1 MNKKIC
7 FNCGKIKEDYES
19 AYCDKCWEE
28 EQKRLNTKKMKT
40 IEIKADKKYIDYI
53 NRLLQDIN
61 FDDDSLEM
69 QKLIKELNARQ
80 DDSISLFSIDIDKD
94 YVLTIDI
101 ASGTSNYYD
110 NIVIWKKGKTE
121 LDYNEVACLECNFEI
136 GDITLEKE
144 YFDFLNED
152 YIIKFVY

>member
-1 MNKKIC
+1 
-7 FNCGKIKEDYES
+7 
-19 AYCDKCWEE
+19 
-28 EQKRLNTKKMKT
+28 MKT

-69 QKLIKELNARQ
+69 QKLIKELNAKQ
-80 DDSISLFSIDIDKD
+80 DDYISLFSININKD

-121 LDYNEVACLECNFEI
+121 LDYKEVACLECDFEI

-152 YIIKFVY
+152 YMIKFIY

>member
-1 MNKKIC
+1 
-7 FNCGKIKEDYES
+7 
-19 AYCDKCWEE
+19 
-28 EQKRLNTKKMKT
+28 MKT

-69 QKLIKELNARQ
+69 QKLIKELNAQQ
-80 DDSISLFSIDIDKD
+80 DDYISLFSININKD

-110 NIVIWKKGKTE
+110 NIVIWKKGETE
-121 LDYNEVACLECNFEI
+121 LDYKEVACLECSFEI

-152 YIIKFVY
+152 YIIKFIY

>member
-61 FDDDSLEM
+61 FDDDSLKM
-69 QKLIKELNARQ
+69 QKLIEELNAKQ
-80 DDSISLFSIDIDKD
+80 DDNISLFSIDIDKD

-110 NIVIWKKGKTE
+110 HIVIRKKKKTE
-121 LDYNEVACLECNFEI
+121 LDYREVACLECNFEI

>member
-1 MNKKIC
+1 
-7 FNCGKIKEDYES
+7 
-19 AYCDKCWEE
+19 
-28 EQKRLNTKKMKT
+28 MKT
-40 IEIKADKKYIDYI
+40 IEVKADKKYIDYI

-69 QKLIKELNARQ
+69 QKLIKELNAKQ
-80 DDSISLFSIDIDKD
+80 DDYISLFSININKD

-110 NIVIWKKGKTE
+110 NIVIWKKGETE
-121 LDYNEVACLECNFEI
+121 LDYREVACLECSFEI

-152 YIIKFVY
+152 YIIKFIY

>member
-1 MNKKIC
+1 
-7 FNCGKIKEDYES
+7 
-19 AYCDKCWEE
+19 
-28 EQKRLNTKKMKT
+28 MKT

-61 FDDDSLEM
+61 FDNDSLEM
-69 QKLIKELNARQ
+69 QKLIKELNAKQ
-80 DDSISLFSIDIDKD
+80 DDYISLFSININKD

-121 LDYNEVACLECNFEI
+121 LDYREVACLECNFEI

-152 YIIKFVY
+152 YIIKFIF

>member
-1 MNKKIC
+1 
-7 FNCGKIKEDYES
+7 
-19 AYCDKCWEE
+19 
-28 EQKRLNTKKMKT
+28 MKT
-40 IEIKADKKYIDYI
+40 IEVKADKKYIDYI

-69 QKLIKELNARQ
+69 QELIKELNAKQ
-80 DDSISLFSIDIDKD
+80 EDNIGLFSIDINKD

-121 LDYNEVACLECNFEI
+121 LDYREVTCLDCSFEI

-152 YIIKFVY
+152 YMIKFIY

>member
-1 MNKKIC
+1 
-7 FNCGKIKEDYES
+7 
-19 AYCDKCWEE
+19 
-28 EQKRLNTKKMKT
+28 MKT
-40 IEIKADKKYIDYI
+40 IEVKADKKYIDYI

-61 FDDDSLEM
+61 FDNDSLEM
-69 QKLIKELNARQ
+69 QKLIKELNAKQ
-80 DDSISLFSIDIDKD
+80 DDYISLFSININKD

-121 LDYNEVACLECNFEI
+121 LDYKEVACLECNFEI

-152 YIIKFVY
+152 YIIKFIY

>member
-1 MNKKIC
+1 
-7 FNCGKIKEDYES
+7 
-19 AYCDKCWEE
+19 
-28 EQKRLNTKKMKT
+28 MKT
-40 IEIKADKKYIDYI
+40 IEVKADKKYIDYI

-61 FDDDSLEM
+61 FDNDSLEM
-69 QKLIKELNARQ
+69 QKLIKELNAKQ
-80 DDSISLFSIDIDKD
+80 DDYISLFSININKD

-121 LDYNEVACLECNFEI
+121 LDYREVACLECNFEI

-152 YIIKFVY
+152 YTIKFIY

>member
-1 MNKKIC
+1 
-7 FNCGKIKEDYES
+7 
-19 AYCDKCWEE
+19 
-28 EQKRLNTKKMKT
+28 MKT

-61 FDDDSLEM
+61 FDNDSLEM
-69 QKLIKELNARQ
+69 QKLIKELNAKQ
-80 DDSISLFSIDIDKD
+80 DDYISLFSININKD

-110 NIVIWKKGKTE
+110 NIVIWKKGETE
-121 LDYNEVACLECNFEI
+121 LDYKEVACLECSFEI

-152 YIIKFVY
+152 YIIKFIF

>member
-1 MNKKIC
+1 
-7 FNCGKIKEDYES
+7 
-19 AYCDKCWEE
+19 
-28 EQKRLNTKKMKT
+28 MKT

-61 FDDDSLEM
+61 FDNDSLEM
-69 QKLIKELNARQ
+69 QKLIKELNAKQ
-80 DDSISLFSIDIDKD
+80 DDYISLFSININKD

-121 LDYNEVACLECNFEI
+121 LDYREVACLECNFEI

-152 YIIKFVY
+152 YMIKFIY

>member
-1 MNKKIC
+1 
-7 FNCGKIKEDYES
+7 
-19 AYCDKCWEE
+19 
-28 EQKRLNTKKMKT
+28 MKT
-40 IEIKADKKYIDYI
+40 IEVKADKKYIDYI

-69 QKLIKELNARQ
+69 QKLIKELNAKQ
-80 DDSISLFSIDIDKD
+80 DDYISLFSININKN

-121 LDYNEVACLECNFEI
+121 LDYREVACLECNFEI

-152 YIIKFVY
+152 YTIKFIY

>member
-1 MNKKIC
+1 
-7 FNCGKIKEDYES
+7 
-19 AYCDKCWEE
+19 
-28 EQKRLNTKKMKT
+28 MKT
-40 IEIKADKKYIDYI
+40 IEVKADKKYIDYI

-69 QKLIKELNARQ
+69 QKLIKELNAQQ
-80 DDSISLFSIDIDKD
+80 DDNINLFSIDINKD

-121 LDYNEVACLECNFEI
+121 LDYREVACLECNFEI
-136 GDITLEKE
+136 GDKTLEKK

-152 YIIKFVY
+152 YIIKFIY

>member
-1 MNKKIC
+1 M
-7 FNCGKIKEDYES
+7 
-19 AYCDKCWEE
+19 
-28 EQKRLNTKKMKT
+28 Q
-40 IEIKADKKYIDYI
+40 EIFVKADRKYIDYI

-80 DDSISLFSIDIDKD
+80 DDNIDLFSIDINKD

-110 NIVIWKKGKTE
+110 NIVIWKKGKNK
-121 LDYNEVACLECNFEI
+121 LDYNEVACLECEFEI
-136 GDITLEKE
+136 GNDIILEKQE
-144 YFDFLNED
+144 FDFLDKD
-152 YIIKFVY
+152 YVIKFIYE

>member
-1 MNKKIC
+1 
-7 FNCGKIKEDYES
+7 
-19 AYCDKCWEE
+19 
-28 EQKRLNTKKMKT
+28 MKV
-40 IEIKADKKYIDYI
+40 IEVKADKEYIDYI

-61 FDDDSLEM
+61 FDDDSLKM

-80 DDSISLFSIDIDKD
+80 DDNINLFSKDINKD

-121 LDYNEVACLECNFEI
+121 LDYREVACLDCNFEI

-152 YIIKFVY
+152 YIIKFIY

>member
-53 NRLLQDIN
+53 NRLLQGIN

-69 QKLIKELNARQ
+69 QKLIKELNAKQ
-80 DDSISLFSIDIDKD
+80 DDYISLFSININKD

-121 LDYNEVACLECNFEI
+121 LDYREVACLECNFEI

-152 YIIKFVY
+152 YTIKFIY

>member
-1 MNKKIC
+1 
-7 FNCGKIKEDYES
+7 
-19 AYCDKCWEE
+19 
-28 EQKRLNTKKMKT
+28 MKT

-80 DDSISLFSIDIDKD
+80 DDNIGLFSIDINKD

-121 LDYNEVACLECNFEI
+121 LDYREVACLECNFEI

-144 YFDFLNED
+144 YFDFLQVFVSMLVVN
-152 YIIKFVY
+152 IIIDLMQTNI

>member
-1 MNKKIC
+1 
-7 FNCGKIKEDYES
+7 
-19 AYCDKCWEE
+19 
-28 EQKRLNTKKMKT
+28 MKT

-61 FDDDSLEM
+61 FDNDSLEM
-69 QKLIKELNARQ
+69 QKLIKELNAKQ
-80 DDSISLFSIDIDKD
+80 DDYISLFSININKD

-121 LDYNEVACLECNFEI
+121 LDYREVACLECNFEI

-152 YIIKFVY
+152 YTIKFIY

>member
-1 MNKKIC
+1 
-7 FNCGKIKEDYES
+7 
-19 AYCDKCWEE
+19 
-28 EQKRLNTKKMKT
+28 MKT
-40 IEIKADKKYIDYI
+40 IEVKADKKYIDYI

-61 FDDDSLEM
+61 FEDDSLEM
-69 QKLIKELNARQ
+69 QKLIKELNAKQ
-80 DDSISLFSIDIDKD
+80 DDYISLFSININKD

-101 ASGTSNYYD
+101 ASGTNNYYD

-152 YIIKFVY
+152 YIIKFIF

>member
-1 MNKKIC
+1 
-7 FNCGKIKEDYES
+7 
-19 AYCDKCWEE
+19 
-28 EQKRLNTKKMKT
+28 MKT
-40 IEIKADKKYIDYI
+40 IEVKADKKYIDYI

-69 QKLIKELNARQ
+69 QKLIKELNAKQ
-80 DDSISLFSIDIDKD
+80 DDYISLFSININKD

-121 LDYNEVACLECNFEI
+121 LDYREVACLECNFEI

-152 YIIKFVY
+152 YTIKFIF

>member
-1 MNKKIC
+1 
-7 FNCGKIKEDYES
+7 
-19 AYCDKCWEE
+19 
-28 EQKRLNTKKMKT
+28 MKT
-40 IEIKADKKYIDYI
+40 IEVKADKKYIDYI
-53 NRLLQDIN
+53 NRLLQDIDFN
-61 FDDDSLEM
+61 NDSLEM
-69 QKLIKELNARQ
+69 QKLIKELNAKQ
-80 DDSISLFSIDIDKD
+80 DDYIGLFSIDINED

-121 LDYNEVACLECNFEI
+121 LDYREVACLECSFEI

-152 YIIKFVY
+152 YIIKFIY

>member
-1 MNKKIC
+1 
-7 FNCGKIKEDYES
+7 
-19 AYCDKCWEE
+19 
-28 EQKRLNTKKMKT
+28 MKT
-40 IEIKADKKYIDYI
+40 IEVKADKEYIDYI

-69 QKLIKELNARQ
+69 QKLIKELNAQQ
-80 DDSISLFSIDIDKD
+80 DDNINLFSIDINKD

-121 LDYNEVACLECNFEI
+121 LEYVTCLECNFEI

-152 YIIKFVY
+152 YIIKFIY

>member
-1 MNKKIC
+1 
-7 FNCGKIKEDYES
+7 
-19 AYCDKCWEE
+19 
-28 EQKRLNTKKMKT
+28 MKT

-69 QKLIKELNARQ
+69 QELIKELNAQQ
-80 DDSISLFSIDIDKD
+80 DDSISLFSIDINKD

-121 LDYNEVACLECNFEI
+121 LDYREVACLECNFEI

-152 YIIKFVY
+152 YIIKFIF

>member
-28 EQKRLNTKKMKT
+28 EQKRLNTKNMKT
-40 IEIKADKKYIDYI
+40 IEVKADKKYIDYI

-69 QKLIKELNARQ
+69 QRLIKELNARQ
-80 DDSISLFSIDIDKD
+80 DDSISLFSIDINKD

-121 LDYNEVACLECNFEI
+121 LDYREVACLECNFEI

-152 YIIKFVY
+152 YIIKFIY

>member
-1 MNKKIC
+1 
-7 FNCGKIKEDYES
+7 
-19 AYCDKCWEE
+19 
-28 EQKRLNTKKMKT
+28 MKT

-69 QKLIKELNARQ
+69 QKLIKELNAKQ
-80 DDSISLFSIDIDKD
+80 DDYISLFSINIDKD

-121 LDYNEVACLECNFEI
+121 LDYREVACLECNFEI

-152 YIIKFVY
+152 YIIKFIF

>member
-40 IEIKADKKYIDYI
+40 IEIKADKKYINYI

-61 FDDDSLEM
+61 FDDDSLKM

-80 DDSISLFSIDIDKD
+80 DDNINLFSIDINKD

-110 NIVIWKKGKTE
+110 NIVIWKKGENK
-121 LDYNEVACLECNFEI
+121 LDYNKVACLECNYEI

-152 YIIKFVY
+152 YIIKFIF

>member
-1 MNKKIC
+1 M
-7 FNCGKIKEDYES
+7 
-19 AYCDKCWEE
+19 
-28 EQKRLNTKKMKT
+28 Q
-40 IEIKADKKYIDYI
+40 EIFVKADKKYIDYI

-80 DDSISLFSIDIDKD
+80 DDNIDLFSIDINKD

-110 NIVIWKKGKTE
+110 NIVIWKKGKNK
-121 LDYNEVACLECNFEI
+121 LDYNEVACLECEFEI
-136 GDITLEKE
+136 GNDIILEKQE
-144 YFDFLNED
+144 FDFLDKD
-152 YIIKFVY
+152 YVIKFIYE

>member
-1 MNKKIC
+1 
-7 FNCGKIKEDYES
+7 
-19 AYCDKCWEE
+19 
-28 EQKRLNTKKMKT
+28 MKT

-69 QKLIKELNARQ
+69 QKLIKELNAKQ
-80 DDSISLFSIDIDKD
+80 DDYISLFSININKD

-121 LDYNEVACLECNFEI
+121 LDYREVACLECNFEI

-152 YIIKFVY
+152 YIIKFIF

>member
-1 MNKKIC
+1 MKI
-7 FNCGKIKEDYES
+7 
-19 AYCDKCWEE
+19 
-28 EQKRLNTKKMKT
+28 
-40 IEIKADKKYIDYI
+40 IEVKADKKYIDYI
-53 NRLLQDIN
+53 NRLLQDID

-80 DDSISLFSIDIDKD
+80 DDNIGLFSIDINKD

-110 NIVIWKKGKTE
+110 NIVIWKKGETE
-121 LDYNEVACLECNFEI
+121 LDYKEVTCLECSFEI

-152 YIIKFVY
+152 YIIKFIY

>member
-1 MNKKIC
+1 
-7 FNCGKIKEDYES
+7 
-19 AYCDKCWEE
+19 
-28 EQKRLNTKKMKT
+28 MKT

-69 QKLIKELNARQ
+69 QKLIKELNAKQ
-80 DDSISLFSIDIDKD
+80 DDYISLFSININKD

-121 LDYNEVACLECNFEI
+121 LDYREVACLECDFEI

-152 YIIKFVY
+152 YIIKFIY